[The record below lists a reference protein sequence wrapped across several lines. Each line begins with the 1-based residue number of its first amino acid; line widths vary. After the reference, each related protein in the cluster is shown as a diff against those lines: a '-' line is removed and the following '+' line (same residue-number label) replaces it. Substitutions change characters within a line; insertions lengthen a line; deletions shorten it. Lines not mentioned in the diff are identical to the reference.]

1 MVGRLR
7 RYVKTL
13 GILLILAALF
23 TGMLGC
29 SPGGA
34 AQYSLRISSTAG
46 GTVTTPGEGLFRY
59 ASGTV
64 VTLVANPDRGYQFV
78 SWVGNADTIANVKA
92 ATTTVTMNNHYFLIA
107 NFDD

>member
-1 MVGRLR
+1 
-7 RYVKTL
+7 
-13 GILLILAALF
+13 
-23 TGMLGC
+23 
-29 SPGGA
+29 
-34 AQYSLRISSTAG
+34 
-46 GTVTTPGEGLFRY
+46 
-59 ASGTV
+59 V